1 MVLEKYRCDNP
12 PCSVLLVEDD
22 DAARQMLKAML
33 EKNGWQVNEAENG
46 HVALER
52 VAARRPNVIL
62 LDLMMPEMDGFE
74 FVLSLHKHTEWRSIP
89 VVVLTAKDL
98 SAEERNRLSG
108 KVERILLK
116 GAFTREELL
125 SNVRELVSACVRQ
138 DERRGSF

>member
-1 MVLEKYRCDNP
+1 
-12 PCSVLLVEDD
+12 
-22 DAARQMLKAML
+22 
-33 EKNGWQVNEAENG
+33 
-46 HVALER
+46 
-52 VAARRPNVIL
+52 
-62 LDLMMPEMDGFE
+62 MMPEMDGFE